1 MCKVKT
7 ISQKELIELIRSVK
21 GVTFANITYHTDES
35 KSRTKGG
42 KKALQKST
50 TINVTLNADYQK
62 KVNRVRENKQ
72 GEDSPDFVSQSMKGK
87 RFAFDDC
94 KAIVEAEKT
103 GKKMLY
109 CFKEH
114 NAKSDTVYYHDG
126 EKITIDEAKKLD
138 LFAPSFF
145 AEKKT
150 VGRGTVEKEN
160 EFAVFTVGLEKIKRI
175 TIKGNEYIIV

>member
-7 ISQKELIELIRSVK
+7 ISTNELIELIREVK

-35 KSRTKGG
+35 KSKTKGG
-42 KKALQKST
+42 KKLLQKAT
-50 TINVTLNADYQK
+50 TVNVTLNADYEK

-72 GEDSPDFVSQSMKGK
+72 GEDNPDFVSQGMKGK
-87 RFAFDDC
+87 KFAFDNC
-94 KAIVEAEKT
+94 KSIVEAEKT

-114 NAKSDTVYYHDG
+114 NAKSDTVYYHEGNAISIED
-126 EKITIDEAKKLD
+126 AKAQN

-150 VGRGTVEKEN
+150 VGRGTVETEN
-160 EFAVFTVGLEKIKRI
+160 DFAVFTVGIDKIKRI
-175 TIKGNEYIIV
+175 TIKGNEYIVV